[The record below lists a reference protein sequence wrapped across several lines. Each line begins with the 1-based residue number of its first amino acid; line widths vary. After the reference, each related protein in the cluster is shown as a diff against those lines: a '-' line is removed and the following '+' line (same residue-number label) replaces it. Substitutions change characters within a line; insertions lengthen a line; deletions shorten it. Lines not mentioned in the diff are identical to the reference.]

1 MAANLKLQT
10 KMIIM
15 LIALYLVFFG
25 WGRYRQV
32 MGSRYYQTG
41 TQALQEGNYPQAV
54 FNLGKALSL
63 SPKSFWVEKARN
75 EMAFARIILGES
87 KAAPPAESTS
97 FLDWFTSSSIL
108 SIVAVIIILLFAVSF
123 IHVRRLTQSRK
134 QEEYLNYLRLV
145 EHRIRAKMKPSVE
158 GLNTITFDGVG
169 DYESYINY
177 YQKSEYVALAKC
189 MVAEFRLAARPSEIN
204 QIQALERSYLEFTTA
219 FDNSSFFEEVQ
230 QKLANLYFFSLGNYE
245 AARLAYKLLQDK
257 FPQSKWI
264 KIAQARVKLIEE
276 NPDDNYEP
284 LRYYIK
290 AERYYEE
297 KKYNE
302 SLEQFGKLIAT
313 FPQSKLA
320 VESQYNMSDIYFF
333 KTNQV
338 DHAIAEYQKLIDQY
352 GQSSF
357 AGKSQYKIAECYKKL
372 AKYPE
377 AIQAYEKFIANYP
390 QAEFLDYAYNY
401 IGHCCEQLHDV
412 KKAIETYQKI
422 MNDFP
427 GSIWVVVAESR
438 IAALTPK

>member
-1 MAANLKLQT
+1 MGTNLKLQT
-10 KMIIM
+10 KMIIT

-32 MGSRYYQTG
+32 MGTRYYQAG
-41 TQALQEGNYPQAV
+41 TQALQEGNYPQAMT
-54 FNLGKALSL
+54 NLSKATGL
-63 SPKSFWVEKARN
+63 SPKSFWVDKARN
-75 EMAFARIILGES
+75 ELAFAKIILGENQ
-87 KAAPPAESTS
+87 AAQSQEATS
-97 FLDWFTSSSIL
+97 LLDWLTSSSIL
-108 SIVAVIIILLFAVSF
+108 SIIAVIIILLFAVSF
-123 IHVRRLTQSRK
+123 IHVRRLAQSRK

-158 GLNTITFDGVG
+158 GLNTITFDGAG

-189 MVAEFRLAARPSEIN
+189 MVGEFRLSQRPSEIN
-204 QIQALERSYLEFTTA
+204 FIQELERSYLEFTTA
-219 FDNSSFFEEVQ
+219 FVNSNYFEEIQ

-245 AARLAYKLLQDK
+245 AARTAYKLLQDK
-257 FPQSKWI
+257 YPQSKWI

-297 KKYNE
+297 KKYND
-302 SLEQFGKLIAT
+302 SLDQFGKLITT

-320 VESQYNMSDIYFF
+320 VESQYNISDIYFF

-338 DHAIAEYQKLIDQY
+338 EHAIAEYQKLIDQY
-352 GQSSF
+352 GQSPF

-377 AIQAYEKFIANYP
+377 AVQAYEKFIVNYP

-401 IGHCCEQLHDV
+401 IGHCCEQLKDV

-438 IAALTPK
+438 IAALAPK